1 MADSLSLSPPFLSLS
16 VNRRENFFIFL
27 ETTEKKNLPR
37 RVERDCR
44 ISHLNSIMNR

>member
-1 MADSLSLSPPFLSLS
+1 MADSLSLSPLSFPICQS
-16 VNRRENFFIFL
+16 KGKIFIFL
-27 ETTEKKNLPR
+27 ETSEKKNLPR